1 MNMTVQQKADVYL
14 EQFEEYMTAEK
25 VMTIQPFNIRAAW
38 AQGYLA
44 ALDDI
49 VKRDMRN
56 MRQVYGFIHEVTGNE
71 PEELEP
77 IDGREL

>member
-1 MNMTVQQKADVYL
+1 MSNLEKRADIFL
-14 EQFEEYMTAEK
+14 DEFEEYMVAEK
-25 VMTIQPFNIRAAW
+25 RMAITPQDVRIAW
-38 AQGYLA
+38 AQGYQA

-49 VKRDMRN
+49 TKRNMCD